1 MRFLR
6 KKSLIFQNCPFFS
19 LQLFPPDGLG
29 NAEEGAADT
38 EAAVRVEA
46 AGSVGPDA
54 TGRVIDLA
62 APTPLFGIV
71 FQTFHDYD
79 SVTWDIAEGF
89 VRIPCVETEIAVAV
103 KQGGADPNS
112 NSKLRDAIAKAKA
125 NNMPND
131 NISRSI
137 KKASGELGS
146 INYEEMTYEGYGV
159 GGTAFIVQALTDNKN
174 RTAGDVRHLFDKYGG
189 SLGATGCVSFMFK
202 RKGVIAVAKSDIS
215 EDDLMMYALEA
226 GAEDINSDDD
236 EVYEVL
242 TAPAD
247 FGAVRDELEKNGV
260 KILSAEIDMI
270 PENEA
275 NPDPQQQETLLK
287 MIDKLEELDDVQNVY
302 HNAVITIQDE
312 EED

>member
-1 MRFLR
+1 MSGHSKWHNIQQ
-6 KKSLIFQNCPFFS
+6 KKGKS
-19 LQLFPPDGLG
+19 D
-29 NAEEGAADT
+29 AARANVFT
-38 EAAVRVEA
+38 KI
-46 AGSVGPDA
+46 
-54 TGRVIDLA
+54 GR
-62 APTPLFGIV
+62 
-71 FQTFHDYD
+71 
-79 SVTWDIAEGF
+79 
-89 VRIPCVETEIAVAV
+89 EIAVAV
-103 KQGGADPNS
+103 KQGGPDPNS

-159 GGTAFIVQALTDNKN
+159 GGTACIVQALTDNKN
-174 RTAGDVRHLFDKYGG
+174 RTAGDVRPLFDKFGG

-202 RKGVIAVAKSDIS
+202 RKGIIAVAKADIS
-215 EDDLMMYALEA
+215 EDDLMMFALDA
-226 GAEDINSDDD
+226 GAEDINSEDD

-247 FGAVRDELEKNGV
+247 LGSVRDELEKNGV
-260 KILSAEIDMI
+260 KILSAEVDMI
-270 PENEA
+270 PENEV

-302 HNAVITIQDE
+302 HNAVITIIDE